1 MKRNLINT
9 PSFVRAAKKVIKKNP
24 EKATDFKTALETLS
38 QDAFEPSLKTH
49 KLSGILSGNW
59 ACSAGYDLRI
69 IFKFTKCDGNETILL
84 LTAGTHD
91 EVY

>member
-9 PSFVRAAKKVIKKNP
+9 PSFVRAAKKIVKKNP
-24 EKATDFKTALETLS
+24 DRAEDFKISLEKLS
-38 QDAFEPSLKTH
+38 QDAFEASLKTH
-49 KLSGILSGNW
+49 KLSGVLSGSW

-69 IFKFTKCDGNETILL
+69 IFKFLKSDGKETILL
-84 LTAGTHD
+84 LTVGTHD